1 MTSVLSLIQINVP
14 GHCLVHSTVS
24 HIYVTSNDLLL
35 FSRKELDGKQYIKY
49 EVIGANHVAV
59 PTHFF
64 KVLVIEDQ
72 QGQYEMKS
80 FVLPNQVLPDDIKL
94 KVYQVPLE
102 SIERAAGFLL
112 FEKIPRKAFKLIN
125 GEKPR

>member
-1 MTSVLSLIQINVP
+1 MVLFITFFLMSSGKEMDGRQ
-14 GHCLVHSTVS
+14 
-24 HIYVTSNDLLL
+24 YV
-35 FSRKELDGKQYIKY
+35 KY

-80 FVLPNQVLPDDIKL
+80 FVLPNQALPDNVQL
-94 KVYQVPLE
+94 KVFQQPVE

-125 GEKPR
+125 GERPR

>member
-1 MTSVLSLIQINVP
+1 MVLFITFFLMS
-14 GHCLVHSTVS
+14 
-24 HIYVTSNDLLL
+24 
-35 FSRKELDGKQYIKY
+35 SRKEMDGRQYVKY

-80 FVLPNQVLPDDIKL
+80 FVLPNQALPDNVQL
-94 KVYQVPLE
+94 KVFQQPVE

-125 GEKPR
+125 GERPR

>member
-1 MTSVLSLIQINVP
+1 M
-14 GHCLVHSTVS
+14 
-24 HIYVTSNDLLL
+24 LL
-35 FSRKELDGKQYIKY
+35 FSRKEIDGKQYIKY

-64 KVLVIEDQ
+64 KVLVTEDQ

-80 FVLPNQVLPDDIKL
+80 FVLPNQVLPDDVKL